1 MRGSE
6 GQGER
11 SSKAGDEFRRKGLVG
26 RKESWGR
33 TLHRCL
39 LILCVR
45 GLGELG
51 MAMVT

>member
-1 MRGSE
+1 MALRIKASREVKLVTSFDKRGSE
-6 GQGER
+6 KEGVVR
-11 SSKAGDEFRRKGLVG
+11 AG
-26 RKESWGR
+26 
-33 TLHRCL
+33 L